1 MKTKLSSLVVGIVA
15 AGLVVLAVAAFKPV
29 TNHLARAS
37 GEACQSTQ
45 KVVTAGA
52 SLTSPAAAKT
62 WAVDARAR
70 LDDLEDGGK
79 LQYGLAR
86 YIGLVEASFTGKV
99 PDPKVKSDVAAS
111 MDVACPGM
119 KVAYPR

>member
-1 MKTKLSSLVVGIVA
+1 MKPKLSSLVVGIVA

-37 GEACQSTQ
+37 GEACQATR
-45 KVVTAGA
+45 KVVTAGSA
-52 SLTSPAAAKT
+52 LSSPAAAKT
-62 WAVDARAR
+62 WAVDARAQ
-70 LDDLEDGGK
+70 LDNLEDGGK

-86 YIGLVEASFTGKV
+86 YIGLVEASFAGKS
-99 PDPKVKSDVAAS
+99 PDPEAKSDVAAS

-119 KVAYPR
+119 KVRYPR